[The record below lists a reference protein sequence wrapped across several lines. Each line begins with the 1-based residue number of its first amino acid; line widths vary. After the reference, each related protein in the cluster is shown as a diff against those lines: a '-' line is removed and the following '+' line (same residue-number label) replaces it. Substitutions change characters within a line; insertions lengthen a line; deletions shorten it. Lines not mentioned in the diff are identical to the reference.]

1 MCFWF
6 RKRKEKI
13 KEEIKLIIDFIEGK
27 KPINEFKNDIEN
39 NVHLKDFLKKKVN
52 NPSLSYYN
60 YNYYDYVHRQY
71 RNIKNWDIVYVRYNL
86 QEMLRLHLSRLGYD
100 FEVYQKYREDYIYI
114 LDIRPAW
121 LGWGDDQ
128 GIFDKIIAEIPADLP
143 KTKRIKLGREKI
155 KELFKYDKTYPR
167 WVQGAEWP
175 IVDGKP
181 LVFSHQKKAG
191 RDDERVFYYFYDPE
205 TKEETVIMQLY

>member
-1 MCFWF
+1 LF

-13 KEEIKLIIDFIEGK
+13 KEEIRLIIDFIEGK

-52 NPSLSYYN
+52 NPSLSYNN
-60 YNYYDYVHRQY
+60 YNYYDYFHGQY
-71 RNIKNWDIVYVRYNL
+71 RYIKNWDIVFVRYNL
-86 QEMLRLHLSRLGYD
+86 QEMLRLHLSRLGYG
-100 FEVYQKYREDYIYI
+100 FEVYKKYEEDYLFLLKMLPGW
-114 LDIRPAW
+114 LDCV
-121 LGWGDDQ
+121 DDQ

-143 KTKRIKLGREKI
+143 KTKRIKLGKEKI

-205 TKEETVIMQLY
+205 TKEETVIMQMY